1 MCHFH
6 VTFPVVK
13 ESPCQCRRPKFNPSV
28 RKIPWR
34 RKWKYIPVFLP
45 GKSHEQGS
53 WAVYSPWGFKRVGHD
68 LGTKQT
74 KKKEQQFMTCLRP
87 WLLFCGE
94 FTYQQVLIHIELTSV
109 SPSVL
114 FLGSLFIS
122 GTQGI
127 KLPLFFYIIP
137 VLISQSCFK
146 STTGWVF

>member
-1 MCHFH
+1 
-6 VTFPVVK
+6 
-13 ESPCQCRRPKFNPSV
+13 
-28 RKIPWR
+28 
-34 RKWKYIPVFLP
+34 
-45 GKSHEQGS
+45 
-53 WAVYSPWGFKRVGHD
+53 
-68 LGTKQT
+68 
-74 KKKEQQFMTCLRP
+74 MTCLRP

-146 STTGWVF
+146 STTCWVF